1 MRVVHLHSSAHTP
14 IPLSVCLSILCPFC
28 ISHCP
33 QLGPVRYSGNRSEK
47 KLSPV
52 NKTNRPRKAT
62 KATNQTKT
70 AQENYR
76 AVSLTKTDKKILN
89 NTIQRHT
96 NSI

>member
-1 MRVVHLHSSAHTP
+1 M
-14 IPLSVCLSILCPFC
+14 
-28 ISHCP
+28 
-33 QLGPVRYSGNRSEK
+33 
-47 KLSPV
+47 
-52 NKTNRPRKAT
+52 NRPRKAT